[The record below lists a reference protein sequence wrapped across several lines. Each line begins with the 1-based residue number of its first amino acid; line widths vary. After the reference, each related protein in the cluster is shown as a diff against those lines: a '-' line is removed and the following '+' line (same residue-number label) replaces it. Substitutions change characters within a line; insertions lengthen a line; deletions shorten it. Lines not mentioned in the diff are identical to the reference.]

1 VFDKTFNGVNEAQYL
16 QVAEPN
22 SMNMEIKA
30 RPVTSVEDRILVA
43 TVHALSEEH
52 WKIWDDILSIDGE
65 EPNGNELMLINMAC
79 EKLPYVNSQ
88 FVILDGKIYYET
100 DVPYEDISDFIYY
113 TNAGDDVVIS
123 EYGLDNL
130 VIIWHLDDKA
140 YFVDPKDI
148 GLIKRT

>member
-1 VFDKTFNGVNEAQYL
+1 MFDKTFNGVNEAQYL